1 MVAHKFFDESC
12 YKTEFYA
19 YLSSMNISELNTV
32 ERNFLRELG
41 FSLFVSQD
49 EYINQYS
56 ALKAIVSS
64 LCGGKSELEGS
75 REEKVILPALI
86 KVSDSHGVSSLQYQS
101 YPQDT
106 VCQYHYEQWKQ
117 QSLMF
122 IPPIIPVPVTIA
134 VASVPVY
141 SASCIHSYNCNPVST
156 IQKHQTVSTPDEN
169 ISTRDSFIG
178 IKTQPYFSVC
188 IPTYSNSINY
198 CPLSQQAMRLFSCS
212 QSNYTFYPQ
221 SFPFVVVPILRNSYP
236 AGCFSVQRPCSY

>member
-32 ERNFLRELG
+32 ESNFLREIG

-64 LCGGKSELEGS
+64 LCGGKSELEVS
-75 REEKVILPALI
+75 REEIVFLPALI

-101 YPQDT
+101 YPQDA

-122 IPPIIPVPVTIA
+122 IPPIVPVPVTIA
-134 VASVPVY
+134 VASAPVF
-141 SASCIHSYNCNPVST
+141 SASCIHSYIGNPVST
-156 IQKHQTVSTPDEN
+156 IQKRQTVSTPDEN

-178 IKTQPYFSVC
+178 MKTQPYFSVC

-198 CPLSQQAMRLFSCS
+198 CLPSQQAIRMISCS
-212 QSNYTFYPQ
+212 RSSYTFCPQ
-221 SFPFVVVPILRNSYP
+221 FFPFVVVPISKDSYP
-236 AGCFSVQRPCSY
+236 AACFSAQRPCSY

>member
-1 MVAHKFFDESC
+1 MEEFYRPTLARAYYQYLLSLLSPNCEGVDPVIYNLYSRVSRPQMPLSSFVISLFTQMSCSLEVFVLSLVYIRRLQDVYPQLFNSESAHTIVMTSVMVAHKFFDESC

-64 LCGGKSELEGS
+64 LCG
-75 REEKVILPALI
+75 EKVILPALI

-141 SASCIHSYNCNPVST
+141 SASCIHSYNCNQV
-156 IQKHQTVSTPDEN
+156 
-169 ISTRDSFIG
+169 
-178 IKTQPYFSVC
+178 
-188 IPTYSNSINY
+188 
-198 CPLSQQAMRLFSCS
+198 
-212 QSNYTFYPQ
+212 
-221 SFPFVVVPILRNSYP
+221 
-236 AGCFSVQRPCSY
+236 